1 MASLQQFKPRPK
13 RKVFVAIMAKFRALK
28 PMIVN
33 PRSNAQERISE
44 EGSGSEDDGSQNG
57 AGLQSTGPIN
67 LHSLFKDL
75 GMDTGVKNLVNKT
88 FQVMQEFGVEI
99 FQNQDELDM
108 TIFTEQYG
116 IMLCSL
122 F

>member
-1 MASLQQFKPRPK
+1 
-13 RKVFVAIMAKFRALK
+13 MAKFRALK

-33 PRSNAQERISE
+33 PRSDAQERISE

-67 LHSLFKDL
+67 LQSLFKDL

-99 FQNQDELDM
+99 F
-108 TIFTEQYG
+108 
-116 IMLCSL
+116 
-122 F
+122 